1 MVATFNVS
9 KFVCEAPLPFMR
21 RHFLKDALRE
31 NEVDAPS
38 KPPNKGG
45 ERSGSGVNLGKFFE
59 LESGSKL
66 AGFIFNL
73 GWSRLA
79 GSKELAVKKEGLCK
93 GEDEE
98 NDGAGKPKSSE

>member
-1 MVATFNVS
+1 
-9 KFVCEAPLPFMR
+9 MR

-31 NEVDAPS
+31 NEVDVPS

-93 GEDEE
+93 GED
-98 NDGAGKPKSSE
+98 